1 MNPQRIGGIIFLV
14 AGVALFI
21 IGMNASHSVAD
32 RWSNFF
38 TGHFTDATVWYIVGG
53 VVAAVA
59 GAVMVTFGG
68 RGAAA

>member
-1 MNPQRIGGIIFLV
+1 MLA
-14 AGVALFI
+14 AGVVLLV

-53 VVAAVA
+53 V
-59 GAVMVTFGG
+59 GTGILGLSMMLMGP
-68 RGAAA
+68 RGKNA